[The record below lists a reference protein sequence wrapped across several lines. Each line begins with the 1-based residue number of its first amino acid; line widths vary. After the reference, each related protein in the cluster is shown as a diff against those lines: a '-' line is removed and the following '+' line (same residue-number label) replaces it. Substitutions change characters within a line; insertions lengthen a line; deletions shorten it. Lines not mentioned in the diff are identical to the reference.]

1 MTTVIVV
8 LTKAMLIMCE
18 NEYGAKVVITMQ
30 ELMSQMDISDKTLHR
45 MIDNGELPDFTYG
58 SRTSRKKGWHTAVL
72 ERHALDRYERS
83 ASHKNVSDAGKV
95 VAENMGIVPLGR
107 SNRAVTEQDAH
118 LDDRNAPKE
127 KLSGKKVPKSVRP
140 ASRQSR
146 VSAGFTYSPT

>member
-1 MTTVIVV
+1 M
-8 LTKAMLIMCE
+8 KE
-18 NEYGAKVVITMQ
+18 NKTFITMQ

-58 SRTSRKKGWHTAVL
+58 SRTSRKKGWHSAVL
-72 ERHALDRYERS
+72 ERHAMERYERS
-83 ASHKNVSDAGKV
+83 ASYKNVSDASKV
-95 VAENMGIVPLGR
+95 VAENMRIVPLGR
-107 SNRAVTEQDAH
+107 SNHAVAEQDAH

>member
-1 MTTVIVV
+1 
-8 LTKAMLIMCE
+8 MLIMCE
-18 NEYGAKVVITMQ
+18 DKYGTKVVITMQ

-45 MIDNGELPDFTYG
+45 LVDDNELPPFTYG
-58 SRTSRKKGWHTAVL
+58 SRTSRKKGWHSAVL

-83 ASHKNVSDAGKV
+83 ASYKNVSNARKV

-107 SNRAVTEQDAH
+107 SNRAVAKQDAH
-118 LDDRNAPKE
+118 LDDRNTPQK